1 MLYLHHKTLVMIDHT
16 LLEFMEA
23 MLRQT
28 PTEFR
33 RYAYNDI
40 NWNSRM
46 IGIVG
51 ARGVGKSTL
60 VKQYLLANR
69 DKGKFLYVSADQMY
83 FTSHTLADLARE
95 LSLDGYT
102 HLIIDEIHKYQ
113 GWSRELKNI
122 YDTYI
127 GLTVIF
133 TGSSILDIL
142 HGEADLSRRA
152 VVYTMYGLSFRE
164 YLKLFHG
171 IDAGVFSLEEI
182 LNHKV
187 EIPNLT
193 HPRPYYELYLREG
206 YYPFAVEGS
215 FPLKMQQVISQT
227 IESDISQ
234 FADLKAATARK
245 LKRLIGVIAESAP
258 FKPNLSS
265 LATVV
270 GVSKNNI
277 ADYLVYMER
286 AGLIG
291 QLRDATGGIRGI
303 GKVEKVYI
311 DNPSLMTV
319 LSDGTP
325 NIGNLRETFF
335 YSQTRVRNG
344 VVSSKDS
351 DFAIGLYTFEV
362 GGKKKGH
369 RQIENIE
376 NGYLVKDDIEFGFE
390 NVIPLWHFGLNY

>member
-1 MLYLHHKTLVMIDHT
+1 MIDHT

-33 RYAYNDI
+33 RYAYKDI
-40 NWNSRM
+40 HWNNRLL
-46 IGIVG
+46 GIVG

-83 FTSHTLADLARE
+83 FTSHTLLELARE

-102 HLIIDEIHKYQ
+102 HLIIDEIHKYPN
-113 GWSRELKNI
+113 WSRELKNI
-122 YDTYI
+122 YDTYRD
-127 GLTVIF
+127 LNVIF

-152 VVYTMYGLSFRE
+152 VVYPMYGLSFRE
-164 YLKLFHG
+164 YLKLFHN
-171 IDAGVFSLEEI
+171 ITVGVFSLEEI
-182 LNHKV
+182 VNHKV
-187 EIPNLT
+187 ESPSLP
-193 HPRPYYELYLREG
+193 HPRPYFEQYLREG
-206 YYPFAVEGS
+206 YYPFAVEGG
-215 FPLKMQQVISQT
+215 FPIKMQQVISQT
-227 IESDISQ
+227 IESDIAQ
-234 FADLKAATARK
+234 FAELKATTARK

-319 LSDGTP
+319 LSDGHP
-325 NIGNLRETFF
+325 NTGNLRETFF
-335 YSQTRVRNG
+335 YTQTRVKNDI
-344 VVSSKDS
+344 VSSKDS
-351 DFAIGLYTFEV
+351 DFVIDRYTFEV

-376 NGYLVKDDIEFGFE
+376 NGYLVKDDIEFGFG